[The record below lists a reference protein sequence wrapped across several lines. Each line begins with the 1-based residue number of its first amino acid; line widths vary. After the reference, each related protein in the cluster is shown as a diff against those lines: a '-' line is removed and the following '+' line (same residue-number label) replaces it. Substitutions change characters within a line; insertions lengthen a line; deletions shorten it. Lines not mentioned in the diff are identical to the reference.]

1 MVVSKEGV
9 TEIPAR
15 KVTSSAWLQGGHPL
29 HLLDLLPPDPVPQT
43 EATQQ
48 LRNPN
53 SKASSG
59 KHSKAHCES
68 FEGGC
73 EFSLWLA
80 AVSAVRQK
88 QVRWLLPL
96 QSYLQ
101 AVVLPGPWSPGNLW
115 GMALSLDRRTGAPP
129 PQVFEVLHFL
139 WTGAPQHEPSGRMH
153 LEWWALLDNQL
164 PCKGLLYTTTFSH
177 SANQPAQAVG
187 FPVSAVAQAAT
198 FAWFNLPSIY
208 NHLKP
213 CHEGKTTA
221 VRGGHSEQ
229 GTVLKK

>member
-59 KHSKAHCES
+59 KHSRAHCES
-68 FEGGC
+68 FEVGC
-73 EFSLWLA
+73 EFSLWLT
-80 AVSAVRQK
+80 AVCALRQK

-96 QSYLQ
+96 QSYPTRPMISWESMGDGSQ
-101 AVVLPGPWSPGNLW
+101 PGQKAWS
-115 GMALSLDRRTGAPP
+115 SST
-129 PQVFEVLHFL
+129 
-139 WTGAPQHEPSGRMH
+139 SG
-153 LEWWALLDNQL
+153 L
-164 PCKGLLYTTTFSH
+164 
-177 SANQPAQAVG
+177 
-187 FPVSAVAQAAT
+187 
-198 FAWFNLPSIY
+198 
-208 NHLKP
+208 
-213 CHEGKTTA
+213 
-221 VRGGHSEQ
+221 
-229 GTVLKK
+229 